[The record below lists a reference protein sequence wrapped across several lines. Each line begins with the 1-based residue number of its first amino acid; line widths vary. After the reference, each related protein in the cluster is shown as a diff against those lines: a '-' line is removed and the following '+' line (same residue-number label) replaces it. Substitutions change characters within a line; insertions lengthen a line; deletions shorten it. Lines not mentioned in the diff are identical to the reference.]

1 MCASLVQQDC
11 VREYTKPMRTHID
24 PDDGPIAQIAIDHD
38 PELLHDDRAFD
49 ALAQDRLTL

>member
-1 MCASLVQQDC
+1 
-11 VREYTKPMRTHID
+11 MRTHID

-38 PELLHDDRAFD
+38 LELLHDDRAFD

>member
-24 PDDGPIAQIAIDHD
+24 PDDGPIAQIAIDHA
-38 PELLHDDRAFD
+38 PELLQDDRAFD
-49 ALAQDRLTL
+49 ALAQDRLTS